1 MRTLLL
7 SLTLAGLLLSGCSP
21 LPAPAVQPTQAQPA
35 PPSPTQPPAT
45 PPQPTALAA
54 TPAAVPSPDEAT
66 PVAAPTSQGGSLPG
80 GAIETLDPQA
90 IIAATL
96 RPDAPA
102 WLIPADPELADMT
115 RYRLDVT
122 LAPDLSTLTGHEQ
135 IRYTNRETVALDVIY
150 LHLFPNL
157 WDGGL
162 QTTDVRVNGQP
173 ITPTLPSGDDILG
186 LPLAFPLPP
195 GDSVELGLSFSIAI
209 PAGEGVGN
217 YGEFAYQEGVLA
229 LAHFYPTVA
238 VYDAQGWRIETPS
251 PQGDVIYADA
261 SLYEVTFTAPMNLT
275 VVASGATLDHAAAGE
290 GEAIWQLVGGPMRD
304 FNIAASADY
313 QKVSLQVGD
322 VTVNHYYMTKDAAQ
336 GQAVLN
342 WTIAALGLYQR
353 DHGPYPYQEL
363 DVVETATSAGGIEY
377 PGMVVVASWLYR
389 DPNRR
394 DFFQSATAHE
404 VAHQWWYN
412 VVGNDQLNAPWLD
425 EALAQYST
433 YLYYLDAYGQTGGQG
448 FLNAMD
454 ARWARVGHAAKP
466 IGLPVG
472 EYVNRE
478 YGAIVYGR
486 GPLFLV
492 ALREQIGA
500 DKMTEFLRQYYHDD
514 AWGIATPAEFQT
526 LAEAVS
532 GQDLDALFQE
542 WVYP

>member
-1 MRTLLL
+1 MRNLIL
-7 SLTLAGLLLSGCSP
+7 SLAFVGLLLSGCVSRVTP
-21 LPAPAVQPTQAQPA
+21 AVRPTQEQPPLPSAAALPTAQPQPSAMAAGPTTMPTAQPGPTALPAPLTGA
-35 PPSPTQPPAT
+35 PP
-45 PPQPTALAA
+45 
-54 TPAAVPSPDEAT
+54 PDETA
-66 PVAAPTSQGGSLPG
+66 
-80 GAIETLDPQA
+80 GALDPQA
-90 IIAATL
+90 IAAATL
-96 RPDAPA
+96 RPAAPA
-102 WLIPADPELADMT
+102 WLVPAGPELADMT

-122 LAPDLSTLTGHEQ
+122 LAPDLSTLTGREE
-135 IRYTNRETVALDVIY
+135 IRYTNREAVALDVVY

-173 ITPTLPSGDDILG
+173 VAVTLPSGDDILG
-186 LPLAFPLPP
+186 LPLATPLPP
-195 GDSVELGLSFSIAI
+195 GETVELGLRFGIAI

-217 YGEFAYQEGVLA
+217 YGEFAHQEGILA

-261 SLYEVTFTAPMNLT
+261 SLYQVTFTAPADLI
-275 VVASGATLDHAAAGE
+275 VVASGTTLDHAAAGE
-290 GEAIWQLVGGPMRD
+290 GAATWQLVGGPIRD

-313 QKVSLQVGD
+313 RTATRQVGD
-322 VTVNHYYMTKDAAQ
+322 VTVNHYYLAADAAQ
-336 GQAVLN
+336 GQAVLD
-342 WTIAALGLYQR
+342 WTVAALR
-353 DHGPYPYQEL
+353 TCESAHGAYPYREL

-389 DPNRR
+389 DADQRN
-394 DFFQSATAHE
+394 FFESATAHE
-404 VAHQWWYN
+404 VSHQWWYN

-433 YLYYLDAYGQTGGQG
+433 YLYYLDAYGRSGGKG
-448 FLNAMD
+448 FLAAME
-454 ARWARVGHAAKP
+454 ARWARVDHAKKP

-492 ALREQIGA
+492 ALRDQIGA
-500 DKMTEFLRQYYHDD
+500 EVMAEFLRQYYRDY
-514 AWGIATPAEFQT
+514 AWGIATPEEFQS

-532 GQDLDALFQE
+532 GQDLDALFEE